1 MTLKQLLSDPILT
14 KIKGG
19 ELFCPP
25 NLLVSQENNNQTV
38 CLSLLPIGLKKPI
51 KTKSNSL

>member
-25 NLLVSQENNNQTV
+25 NLLVSQENKNRKV
-38 CLSLLPIGLKKPI
+38 CLSLLPIGFMEPI
-51 KTKSNSL
+51 KTKTFV